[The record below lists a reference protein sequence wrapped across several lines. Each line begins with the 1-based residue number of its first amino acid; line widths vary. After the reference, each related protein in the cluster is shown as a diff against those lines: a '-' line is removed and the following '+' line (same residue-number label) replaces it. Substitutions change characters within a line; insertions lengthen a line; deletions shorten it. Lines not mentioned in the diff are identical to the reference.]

1 VTKAVRAPYEQGMTS
16 RITAVLVGLSSPLL
30 LAGFGDTSHAR
41 ADSISVRIRV
51 TTYAATVRHVHSFS
65 LGCNPTGGS
74 LPLAGRVCR
83 DISLHRKAMLN
94 PPKPRWTCAGPA
106 GSPTL
111 TVTTSSR
118 GATHTFGGEPGCDWP
133 VGPTIEAYW
142 AAIQRDEKE
151 LGRVEQTLRCEE
163 DPALLARPTP
173 LASAVACTHGLWT
186 PRSEQLIQLAEK
198 APALAALQPSHLFPH
213 DIGAVSC
220 TIHAGGFV
228 GGRKLLG
235 LCGVTMKNVWS
246 KPTVS
251 FTEDW
256 PSGAGKTARHIWHVV
271 LQGKRVIATTQSGP
285 VPPQLR
291 R

>member
-1 VTKAVRAPYEQGMTS
+1 MRARLPV
-16 RITAVLVGLSSPLL
+16 VLVALSCGL
-30 LAGFGDTSHAR
+30 LAGVGGASLAAR
-41 ADSISVRIRV
+41 TESISVRIRV
-51 TTYAATVRHVHSFS
+51 TTYAATVRHVQSFS
-65 LGCNPTGGS
+65 LSCNPTGGS

-83 DISLHRKAMLN
+83 DISLHPRAMLS

-118 GATHTFGGEPGCDWP
+118 GATRTFGGEPGCDWP
-133 VGPTIEAYW
+133 VGPTVEAYW
-142 AAIQRDEKE
+142 AAIQHDEKE
-151 LGRVEQTLRCEE
+151 LGRVETTLRCEE

-186 PRSEQLIQLAEK
+186 PRSEQLIRLAEK
-198 APALAALQPSHLFPH
+198 APALAGLQPSQLFPH
-213 DIGAVSC
+213 DIGAVAC

-228 GGRKLLG
+228 RGRKLSG

-251 FTEDW
+251 FTEEW
-256 PSGAGKTARHIWHVV
+256 PSGTGNTARHIWHVV
-271 LQGKRVIATTQSGP
+271 LRGNRVIATTQSGP